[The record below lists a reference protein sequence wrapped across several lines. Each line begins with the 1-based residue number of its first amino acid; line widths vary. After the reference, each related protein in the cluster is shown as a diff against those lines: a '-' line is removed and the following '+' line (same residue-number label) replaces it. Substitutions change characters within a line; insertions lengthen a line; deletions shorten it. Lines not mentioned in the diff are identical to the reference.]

1 MVPDN
6 SLCSIKMLYDEAGF
20 KIENYCLTVVLILKL
35 MKMKYFFLVYLALSS
50 FLLANAQSGCETGIV
65 KESLTVKS
73 KILGKDINYTVYL
86 PFDYYTS
93 NRSYPVLYLLH
104 GYTDNETSWIQ
115 FGEVNTIADKL
126 IAAGKCPPMIIVM
139 PDGGLTWYIN
149 NYNKSISYEDAFFTE
164 FLPGIEETYRI
175 RAEKEFRAIGG
186 NSMGG
191 YGSLLYAFKHPDM
204 FAACL
209 PFSAALLNDSIM
221 LKRLRT
227 GESNSNNCYGK
238 LNGDILPE
246 SWKTNSVLELA
257 ATLPLS
263 QVNSTNYYIDC
274 GDKDKFVFGNSLL
287 NFSLNDRQI
296 PHEFR
301 VRGGTHGWMYWRKS
315 IEAGLLYLGPIFHR

>member
-1 MVPDN
+1 MK
-6 SLCSIKMLYDEAGF
+6 IK
-20 KIENYCLTVVLILKL
+20 C
-35 MKMKYFFLVYLALSS
+35 FFLVYLILSS
-50 FLLANAQSGCETGIV
+50 FLLANAQATSGRGIV

-73 KILGKDINYTVYL
+73 KILGKDIKYTVYL
-86 PFDYYTS
+86 PSDYYTS
-93 NRSYPVLYLLH
+93 SRSYPVLYLLH

-149 NYNKSISYEDAFFTE
+149 NFNKSVRYEDAFFTE
-164 FLPGIEETYRI
+164 FIPGIEGTYRI

-191 YGSLLYAFKHPDM
+191 YGSLLYVLKHPDM
-204 FAACL
+204 FEACL
-209 PFSAALLNDSIM
+209 PMSSALLNDSLMVNRI
-221 LKRLRT
+221 KT
-227 GESNSNNCYGK
+227 GESNSNECYGT
-238 LNGDILPE
+238 LNGNILPE

-257 ATLPLS
+257 ASLSLS
-263 QVNSTNYYIDC
+263 QLNSTNFYIDC

-287 NFSLNDRQI
+287 NFILNDRQV

-301 VRGGTHGWMYWRKS
+301 VRGGIHGWMYWRES
-315 IEAGLLYLGPIFHR
+315 IEAGLIYLGPIFHR